1 MKLFSFTFAVSC
13 VALCLAPN
21 SAEAVSVT
29 VNGTTYDVNTFSGP
43 YNANNGWFN
52 TLDNNGLMPWWG
64 NESLAEQFATAV
76 GVSLGTPTY
85 GVYGPEFAH
94 SLSPT
99 LFGGTYVN
107 GEVFQAPSTVL
118 NFGWLTYESGTYATA
133 TLAPPP
139 PPAAVPGPL
148 PLFGAAA
155 AFGMSR
161 RLRRKIQLGG

>member
-1 MKLFSFTFAVSC
+1 
-13 VALCLAPN
+13 
-21 SAEAVSVT
+21 
-29 VNGTTYDVNTFSGP
+29 
-43 YNANNGWFN
+43 
-52 TLDNNGLMPWWG
+52 
-64 NESLAEQFATAV
+64 
-76 GVSLGTPTY
+76 
-85 GVYGPEFAH
+85 
-94 SLSPT
+94 
-99 LFGGTYVN
+99 
-107 GEVFQAPSTVL
+107 VL